1 MDDVNNITACK
12 TNEKTMIELITIK
25 SKNNDN
31 FVIDTFIKGNDN
43 IGEIVT
49 ISREAL
55 ETKVKEETD
64 IIDNEVVKEM
74 KYVDTN
80 IKNDYHDDS
89 MEDIIIT
96 KVIIQKIQHVM
107 KITIL
112 FLIFKQNFLIKV
124 LDGNKIKKYDVG
136 KIISEKISDK
146 ILKLQTQMNILLQHL
161 RPEET

>member
-43 IGEIVT
+43 IREIVT

-96 KVIIQKIQHVM
+96 KVIIQKIQHVT